1 MVLNLFRDKL
11 TLDLELQPISLTLW
25 CREKATFKLIFKRKN
40 DKKVTESVECD
51 RSTKPSDLHELTFIS
66 DPFRVKCNYFASKD

>member
-1 MVLNLFRDKL
+1 MNLFRDKL

-25 CREKATFKLIFKRKN
+25 CREKATFKLIFKRKS

-51 RSTKPSDLHELTFIS
+51 RSTKPSDLHELAFIS
-66 DPFRVKCNYFASKD
+66 DPFRIKCNYFCSKA